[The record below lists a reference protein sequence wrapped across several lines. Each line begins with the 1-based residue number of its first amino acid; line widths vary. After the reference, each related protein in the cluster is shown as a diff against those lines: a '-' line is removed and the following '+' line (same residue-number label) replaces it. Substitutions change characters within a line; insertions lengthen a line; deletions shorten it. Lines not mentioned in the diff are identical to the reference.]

1 MMELESYFNKT
12 NKKSVS
18 FRLSETIIDRLK
30 DMSETLGVSQT
41 EIIELL
47 VSALYYSGTEKNS
60 YKDPKWFEKVLEMC
74 GKQISEIPPDMD
86 IDILGEMYNV
96 GMGAAAS
103 SMSTLLKR
111 KVDIHTP
118 KIKIVKLTDFAEVAP
133 AVPAVG
139 VRINYITGLHG
150 EITFIFSQRDVVKIV
165 DIWTGGNGSDDG
177 AECGP
182 MHQSA
187 LVELM
192 KQAMG
197 QASEALQGFLDMRIN
212 TSAPSLFRIEQK
224 SDGAD
229 LCETAAVIKLG
240 LTVADSVDS
249 ELTVVLPMPLVKHMI
264 SKTKKS
270 FGMTKS
276 EE

>member
-1 MMELESYFNKT
+1 MELESYFNKT

-74 GKQISEIPPDMD
+74 GKQIGEIPPDMD
-86 IDILGEMYNV
+86 LDILGEMYNV

-103 SMSTLLKR
+103 KMSNLLKR
-111 KVDIHTP
+111 TIDIDTP

-139 VRINYITGLHG
+139 VRINYITGVHG
-150 EITFIFSQRDVVKIV
+150 EITFIFSQRDVIKIV
-165 DIWTGGNGSDDG
+165 DIWMGGKGDGS
-177 AECGP
+177 GP
-182 MHQSA
+182 FYEMHESS
-187 LVELM
+187 LCELM
-192 KQAMG
+192 GQAMG
-197 QASEALQGFLDMRIN
+197 KAASEALQGFLDMRIN
-212 TSAPSLFRIEQK
+212 TSAPSLFRIEHRN
-224 SDGAD
+224 DGAGSG
-229 LCETAAVIKLG
+229 ETVAVVKLRFI
-240 LTVADSVDS
+240 VADSVDS
-249 ELTVVLPMPLVKHMI
+249 ELTVVLSMPLVKQMI

-270 FGMTKS
+270 FGMTKND
-276 EE
+276 E